1 MQNVVKFPPALYEAV
16 RQKAAAQQK
25 TTDDLVIEWVSAHLD
40 EPETSEITQ
49 AFEQEV
55 AAFEELKPAL
65 LKQYAGRYV
74 AIYQGKVVASGH
86 EKLALLDQVRERFG
100 PIVCYIEKVSP
111 DSPRTV
117 RMPSI
122 RLARP

>member
-1 MQNVVKFPPALYEAV
+1 MQNVIKFPPALYEAV

-25 TTDDLVIEWVSAHLD
+25 TTDDLVIEWVSAHLG
-40 EPETSEITQ
+40 ESETSEITQ

-55 AAFEELKPAL
+55 AAFEQLKPSL

-74 AIYQGKVVASGH
+74 AIYQGKVVASGD
-86 EKLALLDQVRERFG
+86 EKLALLDQVREQFG

>member
-1 MQNVVKFPPALYEAV
+1 MQNVVQFPQELYEAV
-16 RQKAAAQQK
+16 RKKAAAQQK
-25 TTDDLVIEWVSAHLD
+25 TTDALVIEWVSKHLD
-40 EPETSEITQ
+40 ESQTSEITQ

-55 AAFEELKPAL
+55 AAFEQLRPAL

-74 AIYQGKVVASGH
+74 AIYQGKVVAIGD
-86 EKLALLDQVRERFG
+86 EKLALLDVVRERFG

-117 RMPSI
+117 RMPSL
-122 RLARP
+122 RVARP

>member
-1 MQNVVKFPPALYEAV
+1 MQHVVKFPQELYEAV
-16 RQKAAAQQK
+16 RKRAAAQQK
-25 TTDDLVIEWVSAHLD
+25 TTDDLVIEWVSARLD

-55 AAFEELKPAL
+55 AAFEQLKPAL

-74 AIYQGKVVASGH
+74 AIYQGKVVASGD
-86 EKLALLDQVRERFG
+86 EKLTLLDQVREQFG

-117 RMPSI
+117 RLPSI
-122 RLARP
+122 RVARS